1 MKRVLVVDD
10 VAASRLALQLE
21 LSAIGCAVTEA
32 GTGQEAMALLAARPF
47 DAVVTDVWMPG
58 QDGLQVVKA
67 VHEMAEK
74 LPVWV
79 ITGGGVGLTLEG
91 VSTLARLWGAEGV
104 LLKPFDAKALAATI
118 AARIA

>member
-21 LSAIGCAVTEA
+21 LTAIGCDVTEA
-32 GTGQEAMALLAARPF
+32 GSGEEAIALLAGHSF

-58 QDGLQVVKA
+58 QDGLQVVQA
-67 VHEMAEK
+67 VHDMAAA

-104 LLKPFDAKALAATI
+104 LLKPFDAKALAANI
-118 AARIA
+118 LLRIG